1 MRALVQRV
9 TAGSVRIGG
18 ETVGAIGP
26 GLVILVGVTHTD
38 TLREVRFVAEKCVNL
53 RIFED
58 AAGKMNRSLLEVGGS
73 ALVVSQFTLY
83 GDCTAGRRPSFSEA
97 ARPEKAIPL
106 YEAFVEQVRA
116 SGVSAATGRF
126 GADMQLEI
134 HNDGPVTL
142 MVESK

>member
-1 MRALVQRV
+1 
-9 TAGSVRIGG
+9 
-18 ETVGAIGP
+18 
-26 GLVILVGVTHTD
+26 
-38 TLREVRFVAEKCVNL
+38 
-53 RIFED
+53 
-58 AAGKMNRSLLEVGGS
+58 MNRSLLEVGGS

-97 ARPEKAIPL
+97 ARPETAIPL
-106 YEAFVEQVRA
+106 YEAFIEQVRS
-116 SGVSAATGRF
+116 SGVTVATGRF

>member
-1 MRALVQRV
+1 MQRV

>member
-1 MRALVQRV
+1 MQRV

-97 ARPEKAIPL
+97 AQPETAIPL
-106 YEAFVEQVRA
+106 YEAFIEQVRS
-116 SGVSAATGRF
+116 SGVTVATGRF